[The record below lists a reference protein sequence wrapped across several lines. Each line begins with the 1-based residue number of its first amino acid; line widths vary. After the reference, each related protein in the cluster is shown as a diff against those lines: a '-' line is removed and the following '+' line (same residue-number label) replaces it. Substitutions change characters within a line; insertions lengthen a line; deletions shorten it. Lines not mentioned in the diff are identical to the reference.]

1 MNVKKSTRI
10 ISEYY
15 KDVNSRISKYKNNL
29 KKEINQRFL
38 LRQILNWIF
47 TIIIYLVTFVVTI
60 LLIFIVDHYTQFF
73 NFNGISNSNSSRYLL
88 SSLIQ
93 SQAAILAI
101 VITVTLIAVQL
112 ASSSY
117 SPRVIKIFKNNPDF
131 YILFLLY
138 GLSIFSMSGIL
149 KIIPEENVIFET
161 QDTLHTKINFAL
173 VISFFTFTMLVPYI
187 LNVLK
192 ILKPSTIIEE
202 LAKDITIENISKS
215 DKIGTDFKN
224 DANPLIPIL
233 DIIRNSCLRHDFG
246 TTIIGLREI
255 NQSAIDIL
263 RSNLSESEADNLTLL
278 YINELENFVKLT
290 IHIGDDNSA
299 EEIVKILRSI
309 NETLIEKNYPQF
321 IIRVNVLSKFI
332 GINALEK
339 HLMKTAY
346 ESINSIYEIG
356 TKVLDVN
363 SDVNSEISDQSILY
377 LGDLARNGIKY
388 NLENPT
394 LMAISR
400 VRLLG
405 LEGLKKKRDI
415 TAMKGLWSLELVGKT
430 KGIYE
435 LIIHEEKWEEYTD
448 YFEDYQ
454 GEVHEETNV
463 IGGIESE
470 ISVFKGAV
478 RDVYYFGKVSIEEKL
493 YHVSR
498 DAIRVLKI
506 IGENAIKHRFD
517 EDSVPVYLGHIGIE
531 ALGVENNKLT
541 SSSLKALEAISEA
554 ADKSLRETIY
564 ATASSLIRIGN
575 AALKKDLNEIATSSG
590 RNLMT
595 LESTEKFNASSIN
608 ALLDTYSDVFKS
620 QDFKDL
626 YKSIKETNSD

>member
-1 MNVKKSTRI
+1 MNVKKFMRI
-10 ISEYY
+10 ISGYY
-15 KDVNSRISKYKNNL
+15 KDLKSRISKYKNNL

-73 NFNGISNSNSSRYLL
+73 NFSGISNSNSSRYLL

-215 DKIGTDFKN
+215 DQIGTDFKN

-263 RSNLSESEADNLTLL
+263 RSNLSKSEVDNLTLL
-278 YINELENFVKLT
+278 YINELENFVKST
-290 IHIGDDNSA
+290 IHLGDDNSTK
-299 EEIVKILRSI
+299 EIVKILRSI
-309 NETLIEKNYPQF
+309 NETLIEINYPQF
-321 IIRVNVLSKFI
+321 ITRVNVLSKFI
-332 GINALEK
+332 GIIAIEK

-346 ESINSIYEIG
+346 EAINSIYEIG
-356 TKVLDVN
+356 KKVL
-363 SDVNSEISDQSILY
+363 DVNSEISDQSILY
-377 LGDLARNGIKY
+377 LGDLARNGIEY
-388 NLENPT
+388 NVEDPT
-394 LMAISR
+394 LIAISR

-405 LEGLKKKRDI
+405 LEGLKKNLDI
-415 TAMKGLWSLELVGKT
+415 TAMKGLWSLELVGKN

-470 ISVFKGAV
+470 ISVFKGVV
-478 RDVYYFGKVSIEEKL
+478 RDVYYFGKVSIKVKL
-493 YHVSR
+493 YHVSE

-517 EDSVPVYLGHIGIE
+517 EDSVPVYLGHIGID

-541 SSSLKALEAISEA
+541 NSSLKALEAIGEA
-554 ADKSLRETIY
+554 ADKNLRETIY
-564 ATASSLIRIGN
+564 ATASSLIRVGN
-575 AALKKDLNEIATSSG
+575 AALEKELTEIATSSG
-590 RNLMT
+590 KTLMT
-595 LESTEKFNASSIN
+595 LESTEKFSASTIN
-608 ALLDTYSDVFKS
+608 ALLDTYSDVSKS
-620 QDFKDL
+620 QDFKKL
-626 YKSIKETNSD
+626 YNSIKETNSD